1 MRSRRNT
8 TDYMPVLL
16 LDSNPAR
23 AAELAASLEIKGF
36 PTCVVHSAAGAQ
48 AAIRDVRFATLIV
61 VSDADVGAG
70 LEEVDAL
77 RRKAAR
83 SWIIVVS
90 PRCDAG
96 TCKLIHRHGGDACL
110 AAPASIDELSMR
122 LAAFQLRARPTF

>member
-1 MRSRRNT
+1 MQILRT
-8 TDYMPVLL
+8 TADYMPVLL

-23 AAELAASLEIKGF
+23 AAELAACLEMKGF
-36 PTCVVHSAAGAQ
+36 PTRVAHSAAGAQ

-61 VSDADVGAG
+61 VADAAVCLDK
-70 LEEVDAL
+70 LREL

-90 PRCDAG
+90 PRCDTD
-96 TCKLIHRHGGDACL
+96 TCNLIYRHGGDACL
-110 AAPASIDELSMR
+110 AAPASIDELTRR